1 MSSEDRNFD
10 DLTERFSTRIYA
22 TAKGEWR
29 LKILKQDLSAVTASQ
44 TLDVWD
50 AGCGQAQISLWLA
63 EQGHQITCSD
73 ISARMLDIARES
85 FQQAQLPARFLHQSL
100 QQLSINEG
108 PFDLVLCHA
117 VLEWLAAPYEGLE
130 QIAERVK
137 HGGYLSLLFYN
148 RNAMV
153 YQNVL
158 RGGWRLQPILDDEY
172 IGKGHKLSPPNP
184 LYPHE
189 VMEFIGQLGFE
200 VQAHSGVRV
209 FHDYLNQ
216 DALKNSDPEQ
226 IFAVEARFCRMPVYR
241 DMGRY
246 IHLLLKRS

>member
-1 MSSEDRNFD
+1 MTDQDRNFD
-10 DLTERFSTRIYA
+10 DLAERFSARIYD

-29 LKILKQDLSAVTASQ
+29 LKILKEDLAAITADNS
-44 TLDVWD
+44 LEVWD

-63 EQGHQITCSD
+63 EQGHHITCSD
-73 ISARMLDIARES
+73 ISAKLLDIARDHFE
-85 FQQAQLPARFLHQSL
+85 QAQLPARFLHQSL
-100 QQLSINEG
+100 QQLSSDEG

-117 VLEWLAAPYEGLE
+117 VLEWLAQPYEGLE
-130 QIAERVK
+130 RVAKRVK
-137 HGGYLSLLFYN
+137 SGGHLSLLFYN

-158 RGGWRLQPILDDEY
+158 RGGWRLQPILDDAY
-172 IGKGHKLSPPNP
+172 IGKGHKLSPPYP

-189 VMEFIGQLGFE
+189 VIEFIEQLGFE
-200 VQAHSGVRV
+200 VRAHSGVRV
-209 FHDYLNQ
+209 FHDYLSQ

-226 IFAVEARFCRMPVYR
+226 IFAAEARFCRMPVYR

-246 IHLLLKRS
+246 IHLLLKRL